1 MVVGDSFCN
10 SGAPFGLEELDLLV
24 EDSLSLQPFLVLF
37 DGLTLVFVEFSFRSL
52 LLSFCVRELLPLG
65 TYGC

>member
-24 EDSLSLQPFLVLF
+24 EDSLSLSLSSLF
-37 DGLTLVFVEFSFRSL
+37 WFYLMV
-52 LLSFCVRELLPLG
+52 
-65 TYGC
+65 